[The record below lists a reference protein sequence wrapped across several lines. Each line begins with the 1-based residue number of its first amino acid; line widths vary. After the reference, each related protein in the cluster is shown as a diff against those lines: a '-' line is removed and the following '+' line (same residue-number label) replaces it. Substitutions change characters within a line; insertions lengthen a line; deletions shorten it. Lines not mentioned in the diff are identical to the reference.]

1 MRIAFYGG
9 TFDPPHS
16 GHLAVALAAAERFH
30 LDRVLFAPVGRQPLK
45 PAAPEADYESR
56 LAMVALLCQA
66 NASFEAS
73 RLDAPREDG
82 QPNYTVDA
90 LAALRASL
98 EEDAALFCIVGAD
111 SFLDLRRWRDP
122 ERLLQL
128 AEWIVVSRPG
138 FSLDDLRPLAL
149 THEQSSRVHLLTDV
163 DEPVSSTVIREA
175 LHRGQQPAVLP
186 ASVAEYIRAHGL
198 YRG

>member
-1 MRIAFYGG
+1 
-9 TFDPPHS
+9 
-16 GHLAVALAAAERFH
+16 
-30 LDRVLFAPVGRQPLK
+30 
-45 PAAPEADYESR
+45 
-56 LAMVALLCQA
+56 MVALLCKA

-73 RLDAPREDG
+73 RLDAPRADG
-82 QPNYTVDA
+82 APNYTVDA
-90 LAALRASL
+90 LAALRDSIQVSL
-98 EEDAALFCIVGAD
+98 GKDAALFCIVGAD